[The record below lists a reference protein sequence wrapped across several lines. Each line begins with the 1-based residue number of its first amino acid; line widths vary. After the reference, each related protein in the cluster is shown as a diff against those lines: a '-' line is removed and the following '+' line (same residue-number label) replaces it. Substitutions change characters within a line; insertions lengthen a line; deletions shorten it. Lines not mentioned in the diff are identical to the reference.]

1 MFYYII
7 PAIIEY
13 VRDENDNPTN
23 EIQSIYPSVTPKGK
37 WVSDCVDNV
46 NYLIKTNTEINGFQP
61 IPDED
66 FDEIVSSVGF
76 NPSLVRN
83 WEFN

>member
-1 MFYYII
+1 M
-7 PAIIEY
+7 
-13 VRDENDNPTN
+13 
-23 EIQSIYPSVTPKGK
+23 TPKGK

-61 IPDED
+61 IHHED